1 MQGSLNQLLRK
12 LDFISDEGL
21 EKNGL
26 YFYEQPETWRNKF
39 SVKVEEVLK
48 KIKPSAFF
56 INSSEYYFSENSFVL
71 FFEVQSR
78 DNQTDRK
85 SVV

>member
-39 SVKVEEVLK
+39 FVKVEEVFK
-48 KIKPSAFF
+48 KIRPSA
-56 INSSEYYFSENSFVL
+56 V
-71 FFEVQSR
+71 
-78 DNQTDRK
+78 
-85 SVV
+85 